1 MMTTLVDPGQLGTVL
16 GVWAHPDDEAMLSGG
31 LMAIARAGG
40 QRVAVVTATRGELG
54 TTEPDVWPP
63 ARLGR
68 LRAAELRRA
77 LAAVDVTEQRFL
89 GYVDGTLPQVP
100 WPVGVTRIAQTI
112 SEVRPDTIV
121 TFGPDGLTGHD
132 DHRTVSAWAT
142 AARAMAA
149 PDAQLLY
156 ATTTASFEDQW
167 GDVNEQFGVY
177 FAREAPP
184 RTPDDEV
191 ALALRLTGE
200 MLDRK
205 VEALRA
211 HASQTAGMVEAL
223 GADAFRA
230 WWSTET
236 FLDAPPAASGCPLAA

>member
-1 MMTTLVDPGQLGTVL
+1 MTMTTLVDPEQFGTVL

-31 LMAIARAGG
+31 LMAIARAAG
-40 QRVAVVTATRGELG
+40 QRVVVVTATRGELG
-54 TTEPDVWPP
+54 TTDPDVWPP

-68 LRAAELRRA
+68 LRAAELRLA
-77 LAAVDVTEQRFL
+77 LAAVDVSEQRFL
-89 GYVDGTLPQVP
+89 DYVDGTLARAS
-100 WPVGVTRIAQTI
+100 WSAGVARIAQI
-112 SEVRPDTIV
+112 MSEVRPDTIV

-132 DHRTVSAWAT
+132 DHRTISAWTT
-142 AARAMAA
+142 AARAVAA
-149 PDAQLLY
+149 PRARLLY
-156 ATTTASFEDQW
+156 TTTTASFEDRW
-167 GDVNEQFGVY
+167 GHINQRFGVY

-191 ALALRLTGE
+191 ALALRLSGE

-211 HASQTAGMVEAL
+211 HASQTAPMVEAL
-223 GADAFRA
+223 GVDAFRA

-236 FLDAPPAASGCPLAA
+236 FLAAPASAGCPLAA